1 MSKHKV
7 VFVGPSGAGKTTAIQ
22 TVSRSRSGFNEYQQS
37 GPELQH
43 NMLFGQAVDY
53 ELINLRDGQTLQ
65 LLGTQGSQNSDTIQV
80 LLHRGVAA
88 VVIMISNAVPNPLAN
103 LREQLLQIGELAKTT
118 RIVVGLSHMD
128 VKADPGATVFS
139 RELHKFEVFE
149 CLEHNIPLLV
159 VDPRDPQDM
168 ALLLETALY
177 IRKDDEEQELA

>member
-1 MSKHKV
+1 MSKNKV

-22 TVSRSRSGFNEYQQS
+22 TVIQSRAGFQEQPS
-37 GPELQH
+37 AEPEPQH
-43 NMLFGQAVDY
+43 NMLFGHTIDY

-65 LLGTQGSQNSDTIQV
+65 LLGTQGSQNSQTIQV
-80 LLHRGVAA
+80 LLRRGVAA
-88 VVIMISNAVPNPLAN
+88 VVILISNAVPNPLAK

-118 RIVVGLSHMD
+118 RIVVGISHMD
-128 VKADPGATVFS
+128 VKSDPGATVFS

-159 VDPRDPQDM
+159 VDPRDAQDM

-177 IRKDDEEQELA
+177 IRKDDSEQELA